1 MKKLLFVINHMNMGG
16 IQKALVELLK
26 SIDGRYDVYLLCIR
40 PNGVLLDEIPSSI
53 HILKASKM
61 LLASELSSQETK
73 QLGLITYSMRII
85 ASVWTKVF
93 SKRLPAYIIT
103 KYMQKSL
110 GKFDVAISYTQPI
123 RSKRLFNLSNE
134 VVLNSCQAEKK
145 VSFIHCDYAN
155 YGGNDA
161 VNQRIYKKM
170 DLIAAVSESVG
181 KCLIEQ
187 IPEVADKV
195 ITVRNC
201 CNQDDI
207 MSLSEVDT
215 VFYKEKYPIVTVARL
230 SEEKGLVRCVSMIA
244 KLKAEGF
251 DIKWHIIGA
260 GPEEDRL
267 KKEILNYQADEY
279 VILHGEQK
287 NPYRFMKNA
296 KLFLL
301 PSFHEAAPMVFD
313 EASCLKIPILST
325 ETTSAI
331 EMVEKQG
338 NGWVCKIDD
347 NSLLLKLENVLFQLD
362 AFSVSKKDAKW
373 RDIPLNQFVS
383 MIEKQN

>member
-16 IQKALVELLK
+16 IQKALIELMK
-26 SIDGRYDVYLLCIR
+26 GIDGRYDVYLLSIR
-40 PNGVLLDEIPSSI
+40 PNGALLDEIPSNV

-61 LLASELSSQETK
+61 LLASELSCEETK
-73 QLGLITYSMRII
+73 QLGIITYCMRII

-103 KYMQKSL
+103 KYMQKRL

-161 VNQRIYKKM
+161 VNRQIYKKM
-170 DLIAAVSESVG
+170 DAIAAVSDSVG
-181 KCLIEQ
+181 QCLKAQ
-187 IPEVADKV
+187 IPEISDKV

-201 CNQDDI
+201 CNQDDVI
-207 MSLSEVDT
+207 SLSQKDT

-230 SEEKGLVRCVSMIA
+230 SEEKGLVRCVSMMA
-244 KLKAEGF
+244 KLKTEGF
-251 DIKWHIIGA
+251 DVKWHIIGD

-267 KKEILNYQADEY
+267 KKEILNYHAEKY
-279 VILHGEQK
+279 VVLHGEQK
-287 NPYRFMKNA
+287 NPYRFLKNA

-325 ETTSAI
+325 ETTSAV
-331 EMVEKQG
+331 EMVAKQG

-347 NSLLLKLENVLFQLD
+347 NSLLSKLESVLFQLD
-362 AFSVSKKDAKW
+362 TFSVPSKDVN
-373 RDIPLNQFVS
+373 RLDTPLHQFIS
-383 MIEKQN
+383 MIEK

>member
-1 MKKLLFVINHMNMGG
+1 MKKVLFVINHLNMGG

-26 SIDGRYDVYLLCIR
+26 SIEGKYDIYLLSIR

-73 QLGLITYSMRII
+73 QLGLITYWIRII
-85 ASVWTKVF
+85 ASAWTKVF

-103 KYMQKSL
+103 KYLQKGL

-134 VVLNSCQAEKK
+134 VVLNSCQAKK
-145 VSFIHCDYAN
+145 NISFIHCDYAN
-155 YGGNDA
+155 YGGNDK
-161 VNQRIYKKM
+161 VNRYIYKKM
-170 DLIAAVSESVG
+170 DMIAAVSESVG
-181 KCLIEQ
+181 KRLIEQ
-187 IPEVADKV
+187 IPEISDKV

-201 CNQDDI
+201 CNQDYI
-207 MSLSEVDT
+207 MALAEVNT
-215 VFYKEKYPIVTVARL
+215 VLYEEKYPIVTVARL
-230 SEEKGLVRCVSMIA
+230 SKEKGLVRCVSMIA

-251 DIKWHIIGA
+251 DVKWHIIGT
-260 GPEEDRL
+260 GPEEERL
-267 KKEILNYQADEY
+267 RKKISDYQAEEY
-279 VILHGEQK
+279 VVLHGEQK
-287 NPYRFMKNA
+287 NPYRFLKNA

-325 ETTSAI
+325 ETISAI

-347 NSLLLKLENVLFQLD
+347 NSLLSKLESVLPKLD
-362 AFSVSKKDAKW
+362 TFLVSKKDVS
-373 RDIPLNQFVS
+373 RLDTPLHQFVS
-383 MIEKQN
+383 MIEK

>member
-26 SIDGRYDVYLLCIR
+26 SINGKYDIYLLSIR
-40 PNGVLLDEIPSSI
+40 PNGVLLNEIPSGI
-53 HILKASKM
+53 HLLKASKP

-73 QLGLITYSMRII
+73 QLGIITYGMRML
-85 ASVWTKVF
+85 ASAWTKAF

-145 VSFIHCDYAN
+145 ISFIHCDYAN

-161 VNQRIYKKM
+161 VNRQIYKKM
-170 DLIAAVSESVG
+170 DMIAAVSDSVG
-181 KCLIEQ
+181 QCLKAQ
-187 IPEVADKV
+187 IPEVSDKV

-201 CNQDDI
+201 CNQDYV

-230 SEEKGLVRCVSMIA
+230 SEEKGLVRCVSMMA

-251 DIKWHIIGA
+251 DVKWHIIGA

-267 KKEILNYQADEY
+267 KKEILNYHAEKY
-279 VILHGEQK
+279 VVLYGEQK
-287 NPYRFMKNA
+287 NPYRFLKNA

-325 ETTSAI
+325 ETTSAV

-347 NSLLLKLENVLFQLD
+347 NSLLSKLEGVLPQLD
-362 AFSVSKKDAKW
+362 TFSVSKKDVN
-373 RDIPLNQFVS
+373 RLDTPLHQFVS
-383 MIEKQN
+383 MIEK